1 MSRSCHAANPRPH
14 RPPSGASMT
23 IGSLFSGI
31 GGLELGLEWA
41 GLGPTLW
48 QVEQNEFC
56 CKALEK
62 HWPDATRHHDVRT
75 VGAANLQPVD
85 VICGGFPCQDVS
97 WAGFGGGLDAA
108 RSGLWTEYARIIREL
123 RPAFVIVENVAAL
136 LARGLDRVL
145 GDLARIGYDAEWSVL
160 SACSVGAPH
169 VRRRLFIVA
178 YPNGKHGRA
187 RIRDSAT
194 RAQRSIQALD
204 GAPDSRASW
213 RARMADPSSLYGGA
227 DGLPNG
233 MDRNHA
239 VGNAVVPQV
248 GYVVGQVVRRI
259 META

>member
-1 MSRSCHAANPRPH
+1 MSSVAK
-14 RPPSGASMT
+14 
-23 IGSLFSGI
+23 SLKNT
-31 GGLELGLEWA
+31 
-41 GLGPTLW
+41 GPTLPGITTCEPSVP
-48 QVEQNEFC
+48 QTYN
-56 CKALEK
+56 
-62 HWPDATRHHDVRT
+62 P
-75 VGAANLQPVD
+75 
-85 VICGGFPCQDVS
+85 S
-97 WAGFGGGLDAA
+97 MSSAGDSLAKMCLGPGSGGGLDAA
-108 RSGLWTEYARIIREL
+108 RSGLWAEYARIVREL
-123 RPAFVIVENVAAL
+123 RPSFIIVENVAAL